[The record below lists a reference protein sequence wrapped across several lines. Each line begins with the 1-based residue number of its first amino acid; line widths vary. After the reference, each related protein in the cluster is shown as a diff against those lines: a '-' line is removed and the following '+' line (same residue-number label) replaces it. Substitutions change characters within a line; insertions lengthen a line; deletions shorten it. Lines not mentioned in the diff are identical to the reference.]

1 MNSQKDH
8 LTGRSLYDILLITAR
23 LSKKVTL
30 MHIVVCDDN
39 RYFGEELADFI
50 NRTITSSEYYDNSFS
65 TDYFSSSKDALE
77 YIKKNGVDILFLDIS
92 MPEIDGFEIA
102 EYFCEASNDTYL
114 IFVSNF
120 EDRVFNSFKYRPFR
134 FVRKSNY
141 KTEITE
147 ALNAAVADASLK
159 SRCIMIQKHNDIIP
173 IRISRI
179 IFAEKKKQTNYIEI
193 HCFGDTYLYRCT
205 LEAFEAEIKN
215 SNFAKPANNALV
227 NLEHVEGIKDR
238 TVKMKCGYD
247 FFISSPKY
255 YKLFS
260 KRFLEFMRG

>member
-1 MNSQKDH
+1 
-8 LTGRSLYDILLITAR
+8 
-23 LSKKVTL
+23 

-39 RYFGEELADFI
+39 RSFGEELADYI
-50 NRTITSSEYYDNSFS
+50 NRTITSSEYYDSSFR
-65 TDYFSSSKDALE
+65 TDCFSSSKDALE
-77 YIKKNGVDILFLDIS
+77 YIQKNGVDILFLDIS

-102 EYFCEASNDTYL
+102 EYVCESNSDAYL

-120 EDRVFNSFKYRPFR
+120 EDRVFSSFKYRPFR

-141 KTEITE
+141 KAEITE
-147 ALNAAVADASLK
+147 ALNAAVADASQK

-193 HCFGDTYLYRCT
+193 HCPGDTYLYRGT
-205 LEAFEAEIKN
+205 IALFEAEIKN
-215 SNFAKPANNALV
+215 LNFAKPANNAFI
-227 NLEHVEGIKDR
+227 NLEHVESIEDR
-238 TVKMKCGYD
+238 VVKLQGGYE

-255 YKLFS
+255 YKSFS